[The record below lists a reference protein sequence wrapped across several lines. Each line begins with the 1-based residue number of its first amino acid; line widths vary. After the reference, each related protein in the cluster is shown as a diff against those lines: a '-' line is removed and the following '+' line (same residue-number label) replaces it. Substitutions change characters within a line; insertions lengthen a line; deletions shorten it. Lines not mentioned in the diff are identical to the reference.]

1 MKTSSKTVCAAL
13 ALALVAA
20 CTGDALIRDT
30 RTLLNEGRTE
40 EALASLEKAARED
53 PQNHAYR
60 SEYFRLRDFA
70 VAQWLVQADS
80 LRSAAQSGAAEGLY
94 RRVLKYDAANVR
106 ATQGLAQTEVDA
118 RHRVLIAEADKLA
131 KAEKYR
137 DAKDVLAPVLTE
149 NPAQREAR
157 QLQRL
162 IEEKTTKPAVALLQL
177 RSSVTKPISLELKDV
192 PLRTMFDVIARA
204 ANLNFLFDKDVR
216 ADQRTTIVVR
226 DAQVEDVIKL
236 ILATNQLE
244 QKVLNETTALI
255 YPNTPQ
261 KLREYQDL
269 VVKSFYIANADVR
282 QTANLIRTILKTRD
296 IFIDEKLNL
305 LVMKDTPNA
314 VRLAEKLI
322 AAQDI
327 AEPEVMLEVEVLEI
341 SYNRLME
348 LGVRFPGALGVS
360 LVGGAAAAGASGT
373 PGVLTLPELRSRDQN
388 LVRLTFTDPLFLF
401 SLRQTDSRTNLLA
414 NPRIRVKNKEKA
426 KIHIGERVPVIT
438 TTAAVAGGFVS
449 QSVTYLDVGLQ
460 LEVEPLIY
468 LEDDVGIKIGLEVS
482 SITKEIPSQDGGIT
496 YQVGTR
502 KTSTVLRLTDGETQ
516 ILAGLIND
524 EDRRN
529 ATRVPGLGEFPV
541 LGRLFSSTSDTTTK
555 TEIVLLIT
563 PRLMRTIAR
572 PDART
577 AEFAAGTE
585 ASSSGGPLGAAS
597 SPSSF
602 APIPTQPAPSLSPAP
617 AALPGATPPGGTIV
631 PFGGVQQQ

>member
-1 MKTSSKTVCAAL
+1 MKSSSKTLCAAL

-20 CTGDALIRDT
+20 CANPLMKDT
-30 RTLLNEGRTE
+30 RALLNEGRTE
-40 EALASLEKAARED
+40 EALAAFEKATRED

-60 SEYFRLRDFA
+60 SEYFRLREFA
-70 VAQWLVQADS
+70 VAQWLVQAEA
-80 LRSAAQSGAAEGLY
+80 LRTAAQLEAAEELY
-94 RRVLKYDAANVR
+94 RRVLKYDAVNER
-106 ATQGLAQTEVDA
+106 ATQGLAQTDLDR
-118 RHRVLIAEADKLA
+118 RHRALVAEADKLV
-131 KAEKYR
+131 KVEKYR
-137 DAKDVLAPVLTE
+137 DARELLATVLAE
-149 NPAQREAR
+149 NPTQREAR

-192 PLRTMFDVIARA
+192 PLRTVFDVIARA

-314 VRLAEKLI
+314 IRLAEKLI

-341 SYNRLME
+341 GYNRLME
-348 LGVRFPGALGVS
+348 LGVRFPGSAAVS
-360 LVGGAAAAGASGT
+360 LVGGATAAGATGT
-373 PGVLTLPELRSRDQN
+373 PGTLTLPELRSRDQN
-388 LVRLTFTDPLFLF
+388 LVRLTFTDPLFLL
-401 SLRQTDSRTNLLA
+401 SLRQTDGRTNLLA

-426 KIHIGERVPVIT
+426 KIHIGDRVPVIT
-438 TTAAVAGGFVS
+438 TTAASAGTFLS
-449 QSVTYLDVGLQ
+449 QSVSYLDVGLQ
-460 LEVEPLIY
+460 LEVEPLVY
-468 LEDDVGIKIGLEVS
+468 LEDDVGIKVGLEVS
-482 SITKEIPSQDGGIT
+482 SITNTINPPGGGT
-496 YQVGTR
+496 LVYQIGTR
-502 KTSTVLRLTDGETQ
+502 KTNTVLRLKDGETQ
-516 ILAGLIND
+516 VLAGLIND

-529 ATRVPGLGEFPV
+529 ASRVPGLGEFPV
-541 LGRLFSSTSDTTTK
+541 LGRLFSSTSDTVTK

-563 PRLMRTIAR
+563 PRLMRTIVR

-577 AEFAAGTE
+577 TEFAAGTE
-585 ASSSGGPLGAAS
+585 ASSSGGPLGATS

-602 APIPTQPAPSLSPAP
+602 APIPQPPASLSVPSPAQ
-617 AALPGATPPGGTIV
+617 PGATPPGSTQV

>member
-13 ALALVAA
+13 ALVLVAA

-40 EALASLEKAARED
+40 EALASLEKATRED
-53 PQNHAYR
+53 SQNHAYR
-60 SEYFRLRDFA
+60 TEYFRLRDFA

-80 LRSAAQSGAAEGLY
+80 LRGAAQSGAAEALY
-94 RRVLKYDAANVR
+94 RRVLKYDAANAR
-106 ATQGLAQTEVDA
+106 ATQGLAQTEMDA

-137 DAKDVLAPVLTE
+137 DARDVLAPVLAE

-192 PLRTMFDVIARA
+192 PLRTVFDVIARA

-244 QKVLNETTALI
+244 QKVINETTVFI
-255 YPNTPQ
+255 FPNTPQ

-269 VVKSFYIANADVR
+269 VVRSFYIANADVR

-314 VRLAEKLI
+314 IRLAEKLI

-348 LGVRFPGALGVS
+348 LGIRFPGSLGVS
-360 LVGGAAAAGASGT
+360 VAGGAAAAEAAGK

-482 SITKEIPSQDGGIT
+482 SITKEIPSTDGGIT

-541 LGRLFSSTSDTTTK
+541 LGRLFSSTSDTITK
-555 TEIVLLIT
+555 TEIMLLIT
-563 PRLMRTIAR
+563 PRLMRTIVR

-577 AEFAAGTE
+577 TEFAAGTE

-602 APIPTQPAPSLSPAP
+602 APFPTQPGASLSPAP

-631 PFGGVQQQ
+631 PFGGVQPQ

>member
-1 MKTSSKTVCAAL
+1 MKPSKTRYAAL

-20 CTGDALIRDT
+20 CAGDVLIRDT
-30 RTLLNEGRTE
+30 RQLMSEGRTD
-40 EALASLEKAARED
+40 EALASLEKAMRED
-53 PQNHAYR
+53 PQNHGYR

-70 VAQWLVQADS
+70 VAQWLVQADA
-80 LRSAAQSGAAEGLY
+80 LRTAVQFEPAEELY
-94 RRVLKYDAANVR
+94 RRVLKYDAANSR
-106 ATQGLAQTEVDA
+106 ATQGLAQTDLDK
-118 RHRVLIAEADKLA
+118 RHRGLVAEAEKLV
-131 KAEKYR
+131 KVEKYR
-137 DAKDVLAPVLTE
+137 DARELLATVLAE
-149 NPAQREAR
+149 NPVQREAR

-162 IEEKTTKPAVALLQL
+162 IEERTTKPAIALLQL

-192 PLRTMFDVIARA
+192 PLRTVFDVIARA

-269 VVKSFYIANADVR
+269 VVKSFYVANADVR

-314 VRLAEKLI
+314 IRLAEKLI

-341 SYNRLME
+341 GYNRLME
-348 LGVRFPGALGVS
+348 LGIRFPGSAAVS
-360 LVGGAAAAGASGT
+360 LVGGATAAGAAGT
-373 PGVLTLPELRSRDQN
+373 PGTLTLPELRSRDQN

-426 KIHIGERVPVIT
+426 KIHIGDRVPVIT

-449 QSVTYLDVGLQ
+449 QSVSYLDVGLQ

-468 LEDDVGIKIGLEVS
+468 LEDDVGIKVGLEVS
-482 SITKEIPSQDGGIT
+482 NITNTIPQPGGGLV
-496 YQVGTR
+496 YQIGTR
-502 KTSTVLRLTDGETQ
+502 KTSTVLRLQDGETQ

-524 EDRRN
+524 QDQRN
-529 ATRVPGLGEFPV
+529 ASRVPGLGDFPV
-541 LGRLFSSTSDTTTK
+541 LGRLFSSTSDTVAK

-563 PRLMRTIAR
+563 PRLMRTIVR

-602 APIPTQPAPSLSPAP
+602 APIPTQPGPPLSPP
-617 AALPGATPPGGTIV
+617 LPGTATPPGGTIV
-631 PFGGVQQQ
+631 PFGGVQQQQ